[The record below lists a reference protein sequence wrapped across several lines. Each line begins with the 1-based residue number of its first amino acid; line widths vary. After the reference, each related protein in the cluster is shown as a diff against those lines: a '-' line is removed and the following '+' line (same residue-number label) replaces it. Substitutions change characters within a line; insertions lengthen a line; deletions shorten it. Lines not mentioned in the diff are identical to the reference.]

1 MNVTGV
7 LDRLARWQRER
18 RPVHAILMD
27 RGGSIAS
34 CIGHI
39 IEIEDRQQIVKI
51 NATVG
56 WGHLPPADKWGC
68 LLDLKGA
75 TASVSE
81 WKTLEMSL
89 RSVYS
94 EIITV
99 KLSSGS
105 GCELRAIKLQEEID
119 SFPVN

>member
-18 RPVHAILMD
+18 RPVHAILID

-56 WGHLPPADKWGC
+56 WGHLHQQTNGDVCSTLRVLPPQ
-68 LLDLKGA
+68 
-75 TASVSE
+75 S
-81 WKTLEMSL
+81 
-89 RSVYS
+89 RS
-94 EIITV
+94 
-99 KLSSGS
+99 G
-105 GCELRAIKLQEEID
+105 RR
-119 SFPVN
+119 